1 MADIA
6 VVFGWAPR
14 DMDLM
19 TIEELGRWWHK
30 ARARAGADNPNGGKS
45 G

>member
-6 VVFGWAPR
+6 VVFGWAAH
-14 DMDLM
+14 DMDRM

-30 ARARAGADNPNGGKS
+30 ARARTTREQDG
-45 G
+45 

>member
-6 VVFGWAPR
+6 VVFGWSPR
-14 DMDLM
+14 DMDPM

-30 ARARAGADNPNGGKS
+30 ARARAQEDADG
-45 G
+45 

>member
-14 DMDLM
+14 DMEAM
-19 TIEELGRWWHK
+19 TLEELGRWWQK
-30 ARARAGADNPNGGKS
+30 ARARAPNDDDKD
-45 G
+45 